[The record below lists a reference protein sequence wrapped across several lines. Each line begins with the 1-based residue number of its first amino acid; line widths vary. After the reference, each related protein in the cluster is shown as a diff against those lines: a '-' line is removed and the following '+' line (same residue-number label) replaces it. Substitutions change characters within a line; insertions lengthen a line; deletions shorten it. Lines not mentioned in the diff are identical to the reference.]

1 MQALIEFAS
10 FALKLLLLTIA
21 VILVISLIVRL
32 IATARGG
39 RRTLVIPY
47 RNAVAR
53 ASDPLRR
60 AAWRPAQFKAHA
72 KKRRAEQKAAANK
85 PKPRVWVLEFDGDP
99 RASNVPTLKDEIT
112 AVLNVAQ
119 DDDEVMIRVNSSGG
133 TVVGYGLAATHLDR
147 IRRANLRLT
156 AAVDEAAASGG
167 YLMASVANEIIA
179 APFSVVGSI
188 GVIATIPNAHKLLEE
203 KGIEI
208 LEFTAGEH
216 KRTVTPFSEVTEER
230 RRKLLEQ
237 LSDIHILFKDFV
249 SVRRPNLSI
258 DEVATG
264 EYWFGTR
271 ALELGLIDRLMTS
284 DEWMLEKMETHDVY
298 LIRTLTPGAK
308 LLTHAD
314 RLARAL
320 GSRLQRFSSAD
331 DDTLNIPKF

>member
-1 MQALIEFAS
+1 M
-10 FALKLLLLTIA
+10 
-21 VILVISLIVRL
+21 
-32 IATARGG
+32 
-39 RRTLVIPY
+39 
-47 RNAVAR
+47 
-53 ASDPLRR
+53 
-60 AAWRPAQFKAHA
+60 
-72 KKRRAEQKAAANK
+72 
-85 PKPRVWVLEFDGDP
+85 
-99 RASNVPTLKDEIT
+99 
-112 AVLNVAQ
+112 
-119 DDDEVMIRVNSSGG
+119 
-133 TVVGYGLAATHLDR
+133 VGYGLAATHLDR